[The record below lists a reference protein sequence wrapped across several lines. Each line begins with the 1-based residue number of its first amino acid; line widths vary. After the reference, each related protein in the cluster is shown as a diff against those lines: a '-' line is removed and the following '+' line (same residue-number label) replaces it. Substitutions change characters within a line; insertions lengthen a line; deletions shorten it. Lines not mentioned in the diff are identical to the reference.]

1 MAIHPDGIYESLAEF
16 IEQKVGME
24 DILMVGESAYKEAI
38 ETHLGVTC
46 RCDANAIELM
56 WGLQNLLHDLVPEE
70 ESEFG
75 KNDRK

>member
-56 WGLQNLLHDLVPEE
+56 WGLQNLCMI
-70 ESEFG
+70 
-75 KNDRK
+75 